1 MKLLGEE
8 LPPETPLDEPKEDE
22 SSPDLLDIT
31 KIDFGDDDEYQP
43 TDEDRAEFGD
53 LDENDSLDFPA
64 EDIIFDETELSD
76 DEFSDDSLTD
86 DDDGE

>member
-1 MKLLGEE
+1 MLSRSH
-8 LPPETPLDEPKEDE
+8 D
-22 SSPDLLDIT
+22 
-31 KIDFGDDDEYQP
+31 
-43 TDEDRAEFGD
+43 A
-53 LDENDSLDFPA
+53 LDFPA